1 MKIHTTA
8 IVGHQAE
15 LDNSVLVGPYAIIG
29 EGVVIGADCEICAHT
44 IITGPTIIGARN
56 RIGPFSAVGGDPQD
70 LKYKGEKTELVIG
83 DNNIIREYVTIH
95 RGTVDGG
102 GVTSIGSHNL
112 IMAYAHI
119 AHDCKIGDH
128 IVIANA
134 ATFGGHVEVED
145 RAIVG
150 GLVGVHQFSRIG
162 SFALVGA
169 MSGVNKDVPPYV
181 IAAGMRGGFHV
192 SRINVIGLK
201 RAGIDEKEIEQLKA
215 AFKIIFRRP
224 ELLLNEAL
232 SIARQQF
239 PDNAFITHLVNF
251 FKTSKRS
258 VLRSIGE
265 DE

>member
-1 MKIHTTA
+1 MKIHPTA
-8 IVGHQAE
+8 IVDPRAE
-15 LDNSVLVGPYAIIG
+15 LDNSVLVSPYAIIG
-29 EGVVIGADCEICAHT
+29 EGVAIGAGCEICAHT

-56 RIGPFSAVGGDPQD
+56 RIGPFAAVGGDPQD

-83 DNNIIREYVTIH
+83 DDNIIREYVTIH
-95 RGTVDGG
+95 RGTIDGG

-128 IVIANA
+128 IVIANT

-169 MSGVNKDVPPYV
+169 MSGVNKDIPPYV
-181 IAAGMRGGFHV
+181 IASGMRRDFRIK
-192 SRINVIGLK
+192 RINVIGLK
-201 RAGIDEKEIEQLKA
+201 RAGIDDKEIEQLKS

-224 ELLLNEAL
+224 ELLLNDAL
-232 SIARQQF
+232 SLAGQQF
-239 PDNAFITHLVNF
+239 PDNALVTHLVNF

-258 VLRSIGE
+258 VLRSFEE